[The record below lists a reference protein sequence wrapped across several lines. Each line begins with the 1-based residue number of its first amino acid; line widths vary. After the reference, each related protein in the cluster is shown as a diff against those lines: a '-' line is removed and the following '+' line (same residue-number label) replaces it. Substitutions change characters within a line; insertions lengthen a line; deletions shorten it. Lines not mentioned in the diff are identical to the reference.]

1 MEHSMTPDDTPLGE
15 YPDIPCLPTI
25 ADAVRQ
31 VDRLKAENA
40 RLAARLSLT
49 LAELDIVRAERD
61 TARLAAS
68 RQGW

>member
-31 VDRLKAENA
+31 VDRLKAENG
-40 RLAARLSLT
+40 RL
-49 LAELDIVRAERD
+49 LAELVAAHAENDRLRTERD
-61 TARLAAS
+61 TAIAAAS
-68 RQGW
+68 RRGW

>member
-1 MEHSMTPDDTPLGE
+1 MTPDDTPLGE